1 MALYSIT
8 YDLSNPGR
16 DYDTLS
22 NAIKKYGSWW
32 HQTGSVW
39 LIFANNTS
47 TAAIRDYLSQ
57 FMDQNDKLFIAKLSG
72 VWAAFGFTQEE
83 YDWIKSKNE

>member
-16 DYDTLS
+16 DYETLA
-22 NAIKKYGSWW
+22 NGIKKYGYWW

-39 LIFANNTS
+39 IIAANGTT
-47 TAAIRDYLSQ
+47 TAQIRDYLKQ
-57 FMDQNDKLFIAKLSG
+57 FMDQNDKLFIAKLNG
-72 VWAAFGFTQEE
+72 EWAAFGFTQEE
-83 YDWIKSKNE
+83 YDWIKSKNA